1 MRKASLLALTAA
13 LACGKQTFLAAAFVQ
28 TPALP
33 NPTGG
38 AGFPQIQ
45 VMTAYF
51 GTIDTTDPA
60 KIDSSK
66 IAGITDATASVSF
79 HHTKDPAVSGDVEED
94 RWLKDAP
101 PWKSTQGTF
110 TLSSTDEPRLTFEPS
125 TPYTLVLQVNDA
137 DGKPT
142 GDAYGARLTPGP
154 HEDIKEFENSTCQVT
169 TTQGGITG
177 TFQAPHCVDLPL
189 GQGMTL
195 TRDVSGGCVAGT
207 SAPAF
212 GLVGK
217 VDPNNPAAEPTITY
231 KPPELSDATGLLKY
245 VLSDLPYRV
254 CSVTIPASAFSQ
266 AGYYVVTLLTVKQGK
281 VSGNAFLGS
290 TALAASGAAGVVH
303 VQ

>member
-1 MRKASLLALTAA
+1 MRKAVLLVAIAA

-38 AGFPQIQ
+38 AGFPQYQ
-45 VMTAYF
+45 VLTAYF
-51 GTIDTTDPA
+51 GTIDTTDPT

-79 HHTKDPAVSGDVEED
+79 HHTKDPAVSGDADED
-94 RWLKDAP
+94 RWLSP
-101 PWKSTQGTF
+101 PGQTSAWTATQGTY
-110 TLSSTDEPRLTFEPS
+110 TLTSKDEPRLTFEPN
-125 TPYTLVLQVNDA
+125 TPYTLVLQNA
-137 DGKPT
+137 GA
-142 GDAYGARLTPGP
+142 GGEAFGARLTPGP
-154 HEDIKEFENSTCQVT
+154 HEDIKEFETATCTVSLGAGISTQAPRCMDLSL
-169 TTQGGITG
+169 TQGLTI
-177 TFQAPHCVDLPL
+177 
-189 GQGMTL
+189 
-195 TRDVSGGCVAGT
+195 TRDVTGGCVKGT

-212 GLVGK
+212 ALVAS
-217 VDPNNPAAEPTITY
+217 VDPNNPSAEPTITY

-254 CSVTIPASAFSQ
+254 CSLTIPSSAFSS